1 MYLEGLAEQFPAL
14 KNGQCKHIL
23 SKEMF
28 YDVPRVGRPRL
39 RRPAYTGVSTHI
51 LPLGPDNK
59 ACGMDSC
66 KPGRACF
73 VQI

>member
-14 KNGQCKHIL
+14 KKGHCKHIL

-28 YDVPRVGRPRL
+28 YDVPRVETPDYSARIYWCGH
-39 RRPAYTGVSTHI
+39 TQ

-59 ACGMDSC
+59 VCDMSNC
-66 KPGRACF
+66 QPGRGCF
-73 VQI
+73 EQI

>member
-28 YDVPRVGRPRL
+28 YDVPRVVAPDYAARI
-39 RRPAYTGVSTHI
+39 YWCQHTQ

-59 ACGMDSC
+59 VCGMDSC
-66 KPGRACF
+66 KPGRSCF
-73 VQI
+73 AQI

>member
-28 YDVPRVGRPRL
+28 YEVTRSVIPDYSARI
-39 RRPAYTGVSTHI
+39 YWCQHTQ

-59 ACGMDSC
+59 ACEMGTC

-73 VQI
+73 EQI

>member
-14 KNGQCKHIL
+14 KQGQCKHIL

-28 YDVPRVGRPRL
+28 YDVPRTVVPDYGARI
-39 RRPAYTGVSTHI
+39 YWCQHTQ

-59 ACGMDSC
+59 GCGMDTC
-66 KPGRACF
+66 QPGRACF
-73 VQI
+73 EKI

>member
-1 MYLEGLAEQFPAL
+1 MYLEGLADQFPAL

-28 YDVPRVGRPRL
+28 YDVPRVVVPDYGTRV
-39 RRPAYTGVSTHI
+39 YWCQHTHI
-51 LPLGPDNK
+51 ALGPDNK

-66 KPGRACF
+66 KPGRSCF
-73 VQI
+73 VKI

>member
-14 KNGQCKHIL
+14 KNGHCKHIL

-28 YDVPRVGRPRL
+28 YDVPRSVVPDYSARI
-39 RRPAYTGVSTHI
+39 YWCSHTQ

-66 KPGRACF
+66 NPERGCF
-73 VQI
+73 ECI